1 MSERPF
7 RERGRERGRE
17 RNSIHEAPWRP
28 GGPGGKQ
35 WQDVSKM
42 APVGSGARGPWA
54 GAHSRINVKRA
65 HERGPT
71 PGRGDSRERRAGTPT
86 RGRGAARM
94 GQWGQASTSN
104 EFRLSFRSDTL
115 NRTKRLA
122 AQGLRNKA
130 VGQVPVFTGLETFTL
145 RSLALTSLHGLG
157 VHPEV
162 RRIYMQNNV
171 LTSFEGW
178 EMQPRLEE
186 LHAEDNLI
194 ETLRGL
200 TEQPR
205 LEALWLRGN
214 PVTELYCY
222 RLMCIAA
229 VGKSLRTIDGEAVK
243 RHEVERAMSLGP
255 MVSEAIRDGWVLDT
269 VPAPDADYDM
279 VLEQYA
285 YFRKKSLPLAQ
296 WAAAAVSDDSGDEDE
311 AHRWRAQSPYG
322 SRASSPHPSR
332 PGSRSTSRGASP
344 FYPPSRCALVF
355 GGVCVCVC
363 VCVCIKKYP
372 YVSFSP
378 SLACAPRVRLHVVCV
393 CACGLC
399 VCMWCAFACVRLCV
413 EEVPAPD
420 AQDQMNE
427 SVLAEHTH
435 THTWTHSAAWTSTK
449 SMSRACMAAGTAQQS
464 CANAVPVRVRTAS

>member
-1 MSERPF
+1 MLERPL
-7 RERGRERGRE
+7 RDRGRERKG
-17 RNSIHEAPWRP
+17 IHEVPWRP
-28 GGPGGKQ
+28 GGPGGGKL
-35 WQDVSKM
+35 WKEVEKM
-42 APVGSGARGPWA
+42 APMADGPRGQWA
-54 GAHSRINVKRA
+54 GAHSRISVKRA
-65 HERGPT
+65 HERG
-71 PGRGDSRERRAGTPT
+71 GSRERRGSTPT

-94 GQWGQASTSN
+94 GQWGQVSTSN

-162 RRIYMQNNV
+162 KRIYMQNNV
-171 LTSFEGW
+171 LTSFDGW

-229 VGKSLRTIDGEAVK
+229 VGKCLRTIDGEAVK
-243 RHEVERAMSLGP
+243 RHEVERAMLLGP

-285 YFRKKSLPLAQ
+285 YFRKTALPLAQ
-296 WAAAAVSDDSGDEDE
+296 WAAAAASDDSGEDD
-311 AHRWRAQSPYG
+311 AARSWRAQSPHG
-322 SRASSPHPSR
+322 SRASSPHASWS
-332 PGSRSTSRGASP
+332 GSRSTSRAASP
-344 FYPPSRCALVF
+344 FYPPSRCVCVYVNV
-355 GGVCVCVC
+355 VCVCV
-363 VCVCIKKYP
+363 
-372 YVSFSP
+372 
-378 SLACAPRVRLHVVCV
+378 
-393 CACGLC
+393 
-399 VCMWCAFACVRLCV
+399 ACV
-413 EEVPAPD
+413 
-420 AQDQMNE
+420 
-427 SVLAEHTH
+427 
-435 THTWTHSAAWTSTK
+435 
-449 SMSRACMAAGTAQQS
+449 
-464 CANAVPVRVRTAS
+464 